1 MREKITVALAV
12 AAAGL
17 LAYNLY
23 QIFLVLPDEAMQ
35 GAIYRIIFFH
45 VPAAIT
51 GMIGYFVALT
61 LSILYLSSGSLR
73 WDSLAASVVEV
84 SVIFSVVNIVTGS
97 IWARVIWGIWWT
109 WDYRL
114 TSALV
119 CVLIFSAYLMMRRA
133 IEEPTQRAR
142 LVFRALHLRLCG
154 RGHRMEIHRVV
165 PQQSSRTRSQHSHR
179 RRHYRSRDG
188 AHDLHESACF
198 TTAGRRTCSGAHA
211 AGSNRARNR
220 FASPPRKRCIMKR
233 NFMDARNFTFMFYGF
248 LAAWLI
254 VLLYVISLARRGARL
269 KKELDNVRQLVSSSQ
284 SSESGRLEDRVS

>member
-1 MREKITVALAV
+1 MREKIAIALAV

-17 LAYNLY
+17 LAYDLY

-61 LSILYLSSGSLR
+61 LSILYLSSGQLR

-119 CVLIFSAYLMMRRA
+119 CVLIFSGYLMMRGA

-142 LVFRALHLRLCG
+142 LSSALCIFGCVDVVIVWKSIEWFRNNHPGPVLSIRTGGGTIDPAMERMIYFNLIALLLMAG
-154 RGHRMEIHRVV
+154 ALVLV
-165 PQQSSRTRSQHSHR
+165 RTRQEATAREIDSLR
-179 RRHYRSRDG
+179 RL
-188 AHDLHESACF
+188 AN
-198 TTAGRRTCSGAHA
+198 A
-211 AGSNRARNR
+211 A
-220 FASPPRKRCIMKR
+220 
-233 NFMDARNFTFMFYGF
+233 
-248 LAAWLI
+248 
-254 VLLYVISLARRGARL
+254 
-269 KKELDNVRQLVSSSQ
+269 
-284 SSESGRLEDRVS
+284 

>member
-1 MREKITVALAV
+1 MREKIAIALAV

-17 LAYNLY
+17 LAYDLY

-61 LSILYLSSGSLR
+61 LSILYLSSGQLR

-119 CVLIFSAYLMMRRA
+119 CVLIFSGYLMMRRA

-142 LVFRALHLRLCG
+142 LSSALCIFGCVDVVIVWKSIEWFRNNHPGPVLSIRTGGGTIDPAMERMIYFNLIALLL
-154 RGHRMEIHRVV
+154 MAAALVLV
-165 PQQSSRTRSQHSHR
+165 RTRQEATAREIDSLR
-179 RRHYRSRDG
+179 RL
-188 AHDLHESACF
+188 AN
-198 TTAGRRTCSGAHA
+198 A
-211 AGSNRARNR
+211 A
-220 FASPPRKRCIMKR
+220 
-233 NFMDARNFTFMFYGF
+233 
-248 LAAWLI
+248 
-254 VLLYVISLARRGARL
+254 
-269 KKELDNVRQLVSSSQ
+269 
-284 SSESGRLEDRVS
+284 